1 MTNIVTMPPLYTKQ
15 RDAFFGGERYAVTEA
30 STKAGKTV
38 GAIVWQA
45 SRVMGDTMRRNH
57 WWVAPIYKQAEIA
70 WRRAKAMFGPICKAN
85 ESDLKLS
92 FQNGAVWWFKS
103 AEKPDNLYGEDV
115 ASVVFDEYTRAREEA
130 WWALRSTI
138 TATEAP
144 VRFIGNVKGRG
155 WGYRLARSAET
166 GAVGWGYH
174 KITADDAVDAGV
186 LTREEIQD
194 AERSLPDW
202 VFRELYYCEPTDD
215 GGNPFGLQHIA
226 ACVGE
231 LSDADPVAFGID
243 LARKVDWTVVIGLA
257 ADGSVCR
264 YDRWQRLPWLATRQR
279 IAAIVGD
286 APAMVDATGV
296 GDPVVEE
303 MARDGLSVEPF
314 TFTPKSKQQIMEGLS
329 VAIQSREIT
338 VPDGPIRVEL
348 EQFEYSQRGA
358 NYYYSAP
365 DGMHDDCVMALAL
378 AVHCWKGYG
387 AGAPLIRVVAA
398 GEHLSDDDEGWA
410 SWA

>member
-15 RDAFFGGERYAVTEA
+15 RAAFFGGERYAVTEA

-45 SRVMGDTMRRNH
+45 NQVLTCPVVGHH
-57 WWVAPIYKQAEIA
+57 WWLAPIYPQSRIA
-70 WRRAKAMFGPICKAN
+70 WDRASRMFQGLCRPTQ
-85 ESDLKLS
+85 DPLKLM
-92 FQNGAVWWFKS
+92 FKNGATWWFKS
-103 AEKPDNLYGEDV
+103 AEVPDNLYGEDV
-115 ASVVFDEYTRAREEA
+115 LSCVFDEYTRAREDA
-130 WWALRSTI
+130 WIALQSTL
-138 TATEAP
+138 TATEGKC
-144 VRFIGNVKGRG
+144 RLIGNVRGRG
-155 WGYRLARSAET
+155 WGYMLARNAEN
-166 GAVGWGYH
+166 GAPNWGYTR
-174 KITADDAVDAGV
+174 ITADDAIAAGV
-186 LTREEIQD
+186 LTQEAVDHARQNMSD
-194 AERSLPDW
+194 QR
-202 VFRELYYCEPTDD
+202 FRELYYCEPTDD

-231 LSDADPVAFGID
+231 LSDADPVAFGVD
-243 LARKVDWTVVIGLA
+243 LARKVDWTVCIGLA

-264 YDRWQRLPWLATRQR
+264 FDRWQRLPWLATRQR
-279 IAAIVGD
+279 LAAIVGD
-286 APAMVDATGV
+286 TPAMVDATGV

-303 MARDGLSVEPF
+303 MARDGMSVEPF